1 MGGLLPDRMSWI
13 TAALLSTFFFALVSV
28 FDKKLLT
35 DYFRSVPEFFFVFGL
50 IQIVIGIGF
59 IITAIAIDGLALE
72 LGVCWAIASGLAF
85 ATGLPLFFTALR
97 LEEASRAIPVMA
109 LIPVFATL
117 IGVTA
122 LNEHLTPTQWIA
134 VVLII
139 SGAALVSLRRE
150 NGRFRLAKA
159 RAFLLLV
166 LASGVLGL
174 AFVVTKLAADAM
186 SIWAVQGISTLVLG
200 TAILT
205 FVLRPS
211 HVSYMPTFLRDTPAL
226 SLMLLTEGLLAP
238 AATLTLIIALADG
251 PVSLVSSITASRPV
265 LVFLLSIALST
276 PALNML
282 REPLD
287 RQTLGLKAISIAF
300 TVGGVIA
307 LAA

>member
-1 MGGLLPDRMSWI
+1 MSWI

-35 DYFRSVPEFFFVFGL
+35 DCFRSVPAFFFVFGL
-50 IQIVIGIGF
+50 IQIPIGVGF
-59 IITAIAIDGLALE
+59 IITAFATDGIPLSPDIL
-72 LGVCWAIASGLAF
+72 WAIASGLAF

-97 LEEASRAIPVMA
+97 LEEASRAIPVMS

-117 IGVTA
+117 IGVTV
-122 LNEHLTPTQWIA
+122 LNEHLTSTQWIA
-134 VVLII
+134 VIFII
-139 SGAALVSLRRE
+139 AGAALISLRSE
-150 NGRFRLAKA
+150 NGRLHLAKG

-166 LASGVLGL
+166 LASGIIGL

-200 TAILT
+200 IAVLT
-205 FVLRPS
+205 VVLRPNQT
-211 HVSYMPTFLRDTPAL
+211 SYLPIFLRDRSTL
-226 SLMLLTEGLLAP
+226 SLMLLAEGLIAP
-238 AATLTLIIALADG
+238 AAILTLIMALADG
-251 PVSLVSSITASRPV
+251 PVSLVSAITASRPI

-287 RQTLGLKAISIAF
+287 RQTLGVKAISIAF
-300 TVGGVIA
+300 TVAGVIT
-307 LAA
+307 LAS